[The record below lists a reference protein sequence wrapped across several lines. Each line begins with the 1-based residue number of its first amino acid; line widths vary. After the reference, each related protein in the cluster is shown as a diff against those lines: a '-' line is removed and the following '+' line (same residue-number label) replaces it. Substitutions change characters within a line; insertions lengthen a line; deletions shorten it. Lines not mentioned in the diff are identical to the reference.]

1 MNQSWL
7 TYYRNKY
14 YPLLNPDPLE
24 NAGILANG
32 MYKRDIGF
40 DIMFRLLLNKKQNN
54 FSIIETGTLRTPG
67 QWKDGQSAFL
77 FTEFVITH
85 GGQVRSVDIDP
96 TACAIASTALPV
108 EQFSVTCSDSV
119 EWLHQL
125 TELDSVDLFY
135 LDSWD
140 VDWAND
146 TASAEHHLKEFYA
159 IESFLRPGTVVAID
173 DNSRWC
179 HSGHRAGKGRAVLE
193 YLESKGHFPI
203 YDEYQI
209 IWQF

>member
-85 GGQVRSVDIDP
+85 GGQVRLPMPGGSRALTTNCDLP
-96 TACAIASTALPV
+96 TWRARGLTKFGSEPYLHVSAGMGTSPFARIRVASPPEVSLVTLTAKL
-108 EQFSVTCSDSV
+108 
-119 EWLHQL
+119 
-125 TELDSVDLFY
+125 
-135 LDSWD
+135 
-140 VDWAND
+140 
-146 TASAEHHLKEFYA
+146 
-159 IESFLRPGTVVAID
+159 
-173 DNSRWC
+173 
-179 HSGHRAGKGRAVLE
+179 
-193 YLESKGHFPI
+193 
-203 YDEYQI
+203 
-209 IWQF
+209 

>member
-1 MNQSWL
+1 
-7 TYYRNKY
+7 
-14 YPLLNPDPLE
+14 
-24 NAGILANG
+24 
-32 MYKRDIGF
+32 
-40 DIMFRLLLNKKQNN
+40 MFRLLLNKKQNN

-85 GGQVRSVDIDP
+85 GGQVQSVDIDP
-96 TACAIASTALPV
+96 EACAIASTALPV

-119 EWLHQL
+119 EWLYQL

-146 TASAEHHLKEFYA
+146 TASAEHHLKEFHA